1 MNKHMMLYLVL
12 VLLAV
17 LGLGGVAIAGG
28 VGQERVD
35 IQVET
40 LEGDAEQARNLR
52 LTLPFHADDHTL
64 WETTFSP
71 AGDPA
76 PTTGFTYSI
85 LSMPPEK
92 DAVATF
98 NGGRISARIT
108 ASLEELQTEALLPDQ
123 LMTLARELAKDLEP
137 GHSAGMEFQAEDYT
151 TYFDFD
157 LSYLVPKGDTYY
169 LYLPPQ
175 NALKGY
181 FHIPIPDGT
190 RVSMSITRT
199 EDGDFFQVLV
209 QPVGA
214 GYGFNKNGC
223 VTDGWIYLVLSP
235 ADFPAGTDFSQIRGG
250 YGLYRIP
257 TATDG
262 YELDVGAMQTVLP
275 LSYEEIED
283 ICVMKSPW
291 DGVLLLL
298 TLEHGNLRLRLFD
311 EASCT
316 VLEDYTLDSYSS
328 MPQVVQGENVLLL
341 LSYDVPERSFLALV
355 REDGQYVPSLRGTLP
370 NKSYRWYE
378 PAVAYRN
385 GHLAFATLFPDEERP
400 GLSMEVWI
408 WEDGGEVFYGRFLR
422 AAAWE
427 NSIYTSTPLRLS
439 WKEDVG

>member
-1 MNKHMMLYLVL
+1 MNKHMVLYLIL

-17 LGLGGVAIAGG
+17 LGLGGMAIAGG
-28 VGQERVD
+28 IGQARVD

-40 LEGDAEQARNLR
+40 LEGDVEQARDLR
-52 LTLPFHADDHTL
+52 LTLPLQADDHTL

-71 AGDPA
+71 TGDPA
-76 PTTGFTYSI
+76 PATDFTYSI

-98 NGGRISARIT
+98 GGGRISDSIV
-108 ASLEELQTEALLPDQ
+108 ASREIFQTVALLPDQ
-123 LMTLARELAKDLEP
+123 LMTLARELAEDLEP
-137 GHSAGMEFQAEDYT
+137 GQSAGMDFQSEDYT
-151 TYFDFD
+151 TYFDFN
-157 LSYLVPKGDTYY
+157 LSLLVPHGDTYRVY
-169 LYLPPQ
+169 TPPS

-181 FHIPIPDGT
+181 FQIPIPDGT
-190 RVSMSITRT
+190 RVSMSVTRS
-199 EDGDFFQVLV
+199 EDGGYFDVLV
-209 QPVGA
+209 QPVG
-214 GYGFNKNGC
+214 GSYGFSKNGC

-235 ADFPAGTDFSQIRGG
+235 ADFPEGTDFSQIRGG

-257 TATDG
+257 TATDS

-283 ICVMKSPW
+283 ICVMKSAW

-370 NKSYRWYE
+370 NKSYRWYD

-385 GHLAFATLFPDEERP
+385 GHLAFAILSPDEERP

-408 WEDGGEVFYGRFLR
+408 WEEGGEVFYGKFLR

-439 WKEDVG
+439 WKEDGA

>member
-1 MNKHMMLYLVL
+1 MNKHMVLYLIL

-17 LGLGGVAIAGG
+17 LGLGGLAIAGG
-28 VGQERVD
+28 IGQARVD
-35 IQVET
+35 IQVKT
-40 LEGDAEQARNLR
+40 LEGDVEQARDLR
-52 LTLPFHADDHTL
+52 LTLPLQADDHTL

-71 AGDPA
+71 TGDPA
-76 PTTGFTYSI
+76 PSTDFTYSI

-98 NGGRISARIT
+98 SGGRISDSIVASREIFQT
-108 ASLEELQTEALLPDQ
+108 AALLPDQ
-123 LMTLARELAKDLEP
+123 LMTLARELAEDLDP
-137 GHSAGMEFQAEDYT
+137 GQSAGMEFQAEDYT
-151 TYFDFD
+151 TYFNFN
-157 LSYLVPKGDTYY
+157 LSLLVPHGDTYRVY
-169 LYLPPQ
+169 TPPS

-181 FHIPIPDGT
+181 FHIPFPDGT
-190 RVSMSITRT
+190 RVSMSVTRS
-199 EDGDFFQVLV
+199 EDGGYFDVLV

-214 GYGFNKNGC
+214 DYGFNKNGC

-257 TATDG
+257 TATDSH
-262 YELDVGAMQTVLP
+262 ELDVGAMQTVLP

-328 MPQVVQGENVLLL
+328 MPQVVQGEDVLLL
-341 LSYDVPERSFLALV
+341 LSYDVPDRSFLALV
-355 REDGQYVPSLRGTLP
+355 REDGQYVPTLRGTLP
-370 NKSYRWYE
+370 NEAYHWYQ

-385 GHLAFATLFPDEERP
+385 GHLAFSILSPDEERP

-408 WEDGGEVFYGRFLR
+408 WEEGGEVFYGKFLC

-439 WKEDVG
+439 WKEDMG

>member
-1 MNKHMMLYLVL
+1 MNKHMVLYLAL

-17 LGLGGVAIAGG
+17 LGLGGLAIAGG
-28 VGQERVD
+28 IGQERVD

-40 LEGDAEQARNLR
+40 LEGDVEQARDLR
-52 LTLPFHADDHTL
+52 LTLPFQADDHTL
-64 WETTFSP
+64 WETTLSP
-71 AGDPA
+71 TGDPA
-76 PTTGFTYSI
+76 PTTNFTYSI
-85 LSMPPEK
+85 LSMPQERE
-92 DAVATF
+92 AFATF
-98 NGGRISARIT
+98 SGGRISASIT

-123 LMTLARELAKDLEP
+123 LMTPVRELIEDLEP
-137 GHSAGMEFQAEDYT
+137 GHSAGMEFQVEDYT
-151 TYFDFD
+151 TYSDFD
-157 LSYLVPKGDTYY
+157 LSLLMPKGDTYY
-169 LYLPPQ
+169 VYTTPR

-181 FHIPIPDGT
+181 FHIPIPNGT
-190 RVSMSITRT
+190 KASISVSRSEGGEVFDVVM
-199 EDGDFFQVLV
+199 

-214 GYGFNKNGC
+214 SNGFSKNGC

-257 TATDG
+257 TATDS

-275 LSYEEIED
+275 LSYAEIED

-298 TLEHGNLRLRLFD
+298 TLEHGALRLRLFD

-328 MPQVVQGENVLLL
+328 MPQVVQGEDVLLL
-341 LSYDVPERSFLALV
+341 LSYDAPEPSFLALV

-370 NKSYRWYE
+370 NKSYHWYQ
-378 PAVAYRN
+378 PALAYRN
-385 GHLAFATLFPDEERP
+385 GQLAFAILSPDQESA
-400 GLSMEVWI
+400 GLSMEVWV
-408 WEDGGEVFYGRFLR
+408 WKDGGEVFYGNFLC

-427 NSIYTSTPLRLS
+427 DSIYTNAPLRLS